1 MPEDGFAEGVVTRVE
16 LAELA
21 RLFDE
26 FQNSFDPASDTAT
39 QAKVEFDRRV
49 KQLFDERVVSRYR
62 SVEESV
68 FRAKVRSWCREY
80 LRRGCN

>member
-26 FQNSFDPASDTAT
+26 FQNSFDPASDTAD
-39 QAKVEFDRRV
+39 QAKAEFNRRV
-49 KQLFDERVVSRYR
+49 KELFDERVAPRYR

-68 FRAKVRSWCREY
+68 FRAKVRTWCRQY
-80 LRRGCN
+80 LRRDCK